1 MKSKG
6 RIVSLSSLASIL
18 GIHRNTL
25 YSWVERG
32 CPYVKKANRL
42 RGIDWKFDSGEVVQ
56 WRLDQA
62 TQDAIADN
70 ATATEDELKRRK
82 LAAETVLAELQTA
95 KARGEVGS
103 LDEFERQVTNAAIE
117 IRTRLRQMAD
127 RVAPIVVGL
136 KASEVKRIL
145 REEVDQALTAL
156 ADDLGSSRRLGRP
169 RL

>member
-6 RIVSLSSLASIL
+6 KIVSLSALAAFL

-32 CPYVKKANRL
+32 CPYVKKADRL
-42 RGIDWKFDSGEVVQ
+42 RGIEWKFDSGEVVQ
-56 WRLDQA
+56 WQLDQA
-62 TQDAIADN
+62 IQDVVADN
-70 ATATEDELKRRK
+70 ATATEDELRRRK

-117 IRTRLRQMAD
+117 IRKRLQQMAD
-127 RVAPIVVGL
+127 RVAPMVVGL
-136 KASEVKRIL
+136 KVTEIKRIL
-145 REEVDQALTAL
+145 RDEVDQALTVL
-156 ADDLGSSRRLGRP
+156 ADKLGSSRD
-169 RL
+169 